1 MYATQF
7 KLNITGR
14 HVTNQAFKKCI
25 YSNQLWGAVFIHL
38 AESEKIQYHFPKRAS
53 YSRMS
58 VSERFKSVLYLE
70 ALPPFDSGALYCFIW
85 NCKILPL

>member
-38 AESEKIQYHFPKRAS
+38 AESEKIQY
-53 YSRMS
+53 
-58 VSERFKSVLYLE
+58 
-70 ALPPFDSGALYCFIW
+70 LPQESFLQQDVCIRKVQICTIFGSTPPI
-85 NCKILPL
+85 